1 MLGIQKKQL
10 DGWIPLMETR
20 VSISVYFISHKLQ
33 YIIVFSYMFILFQDC
48 VGPAWK
54 TQMPASAAEI
64 FTDPG
69 HGGPCCAWHS

>member
-1 MLGIQKKQL
+1 
-10 DGWIPLMETR
+10 METR

-64 FTDPG
+64 FY
-69 HGGPCCAWHS
+69 